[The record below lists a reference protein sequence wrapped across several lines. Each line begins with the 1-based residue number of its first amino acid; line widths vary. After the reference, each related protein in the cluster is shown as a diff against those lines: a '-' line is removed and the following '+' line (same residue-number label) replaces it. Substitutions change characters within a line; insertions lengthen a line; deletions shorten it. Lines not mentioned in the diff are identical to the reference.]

1 MLMVFILIA
10 AISGRI
16 KSRRGPEGESPL
28 ALLNKGEFVMETKKL
43 EPINIEYDDLV
54 SEINELTN
62 ESTRLNKKFTDLVQ
76 KLKDREIATAKLNVE
91 LSEDKQIISK
101 ISESLRE
108 LKELIK

>member
-1 MLMVFILIA
+1 
-10 AISGRI
+10 
-16 KSRRGPEGESPL
+16 
-28 ALLNKGEFVMETKKL
+28 METKKL

-76 KLKDREIATAKLNVE
+76 KLKDREIAIAKLNVE
-91 LSEDKQIISK
+91 LSEDKQIINK

>member
-1 MLMVFILIA
+1 
-10 AISGRI
+10 
-16 KSRRGPEGESPL
+16 
-28 ALLNKGEFVMETKKL
+28 METKKL

-76 KLKDREIATAKLNVE
+76 KLKDREIAIAKLNVE
-91 LSEDKQIISK
+91 LSEDKQIINK
-101 ISESLRE
+101 MTESLRE

>member
-1 MLMVFILIA
+1 
-10 AISGRI
+10 
-16 KSRRGPEGESPL
+16 
-28 ALLNKGEFVMETKKL
+28 LNKGEFVMETKKL

-76 KLKDREIATAKLNVE
+76 KLKDREIAIAKLNVE

>member
-1 MLMVFILIA
+1 
-10 AISGRI
+10 
-16 KSRRGPEGESPL
+16 
-28 ALLNKGEFVMETKKL
+28 METKKL

-76 KLKDREIATAKLNVE
+76 KLKDREIAIAKLNVE